1 MLAVPEGLDRA
12 LGAAA
17 LDELAGVE
25 AELLECFEDPQASR
39 ANAASSEPAAA
50 GRRIRKFT
58 P

>member
-1 MLAVPEGLDRA
+1 VPEGLDRA

-50 GRRIRKFT
+50 GRRIRKVT